1 LDELATDPEGTN
13 TPLDWAKRD
22 GYQAGL
28 NGSFGFGRHE
38 VVLDLDYRNKQQQ
51 SNFDYGFAADYRE
64 AALDMWSFSPRV
76 RVPFETGGISHSL
89 VLGVDLQ
96 RWDYRLHTSNGEV
109 NIGTPINRVTADQ
122 NSAGLYTRDEMQLDS
137 ATRLTLGARYEWF
150 EIDAHDRFDP
160 AAPGSLFGSGASP
173 DSKDDTQYAW
183 ELGLNHRLN
192 PQHALFARAAR
203 SFRFATV
210 DEIYEGYPHE
220 FQFLKPQTSQDAQA
234 GWEWGRGAKRMRS
247 AAYYMRVK
255 DEIHLDPYT
264 FDNTNLPPLERYG
277 LELEANSRLSSV
289 DVRAAYTLAYAKFTG
304 GSLNGV
310 ELDGKDVPLVPRNT
324 LSLGMARKKA
334 VVDAAIAAASDE
346 RGLLLVI
353 TGNGKGKS
361 TSAFG
366 MVARA
371 LGHGMKVGVVQFI
384 KSRTDTGEE
393 AFLGTHAEWHVT
405 GDGFTWDTQNR
416 EQDIATAERG
426 WAIAARMLA
435 DPSYQLVVLDE
446 LTYLLSY
453 GYLDADRVLDALAHR
468 PAMQH
473 VVVTGRAATDALIEL
488 ADTVS
493 VIADEKHAFRAG
505 VKAQPGIDL

>member
-1 LDELATDPEGTN
+1 MNEAERN
-13 TPLDWAKRD
+13 THA
-22 GYQAGL
+22 
-28 NGSFGFGRHE
+28 
-38 VVLDLDYRNKQQQ
+38 
-51 SNFDYGFAADYRE
+51 
-64 AALDMWSFSPRV
+64 
-76 RVPFETGGISHSL
+76 
-89 VLGVDLQ
+89 
-96 RWDYRLHTSNGEV
+96 
-109 NIGTPINRVTADQ
+109 
-122 NSAGLYTRDEMQLDS
+122 
-137 ATRLTLGARYEWF
+137 
-150 EIDAHDRFDP
+150 DP
-160 AAPGSLFGSGASP
+160 A
-173 DSKDDTQYAW
+173 K
-183 ELGLNHRLN
+183 
-192 PQHALFARAAR
+192 AAR
-203 SFRFATV
+203 
-210 DEIYEGYPHE
+210 H
-220 FQFLKPQTSQDAQA
+220 
-234 GWEWGRGAKRMRS
+234 
-247 AAYYMRVK
+247 AAR
-255 DEIHLDPYT
+255 
-264 FDNTNLPPLERYG
+264 
-277 LELEANSRLSSV
+277 
-289 DVRAAYTLAYAKFTG
+289 
-304 GSLNGV
+304 
-310 ELDGKDVPLVPRNT
+310 
-324 LSLGMARKKA
+324 MARKKA

-393 AFLGTHAEWHVT
+393 AFLGKQPGVEWHVT

-435 DPSYQLVVLDE
+435 DPSFNLVVLDE

>member
-1 LDELATDPEGTN
+1 MSETERNA
-13 TPLDWAKRD
+13 
-22 GYQAGL
+22 
-28 NGSFGFGRHE
+28 RH
-38 VVLDLDYRNKQQQ
+38 
-51 SNFDYGFAADYRE
+51 
-64 AALDMWSFSPRV
+64 
-76 RVPFETGGISHSL
+76 
-89 VLGVDLQ
+89 
-96 RWDYRLHTSNGEV
+96 
-109 NIGTPINRVTADQ
+109 
-122 NSAGLYTRDEMQLDS
+122 
-137 ATRLTLGARYEWF
+137 
-150 EIDAHDRFDP
+150 
-160 AAPGSLFGSGASP
+160 
-173 DSKDDTQYAW
+173 
-183 ELGLNHRLN
+183 
-192 PQHALFARAAR
+192 AAR
-203 SFRFATV
+203 
-210 DEIYEGYPHE
+210 
-220 FQFLKPQTSQDAQA
+220 
-234 GWEWGRGAKRMRS
+234 
-247 AAYYMRVK
+247 
-255 DEIHLDPYT
+255 
-264 FDNTNLPPLERYG
+264 
-277 LELEANSRLSSV
+277 
-289 DVRAAYTLAYAKFTG
+289 
-304 GSLNGV
+304 
-310 ELDGKDVPLVPRNT
+310 
-324 LSLGMARKKA
+324 MARKKA

-393 AFLGTHAEWHVT
+393 AFLGKHAEWHVT